1 MASNNSVTLQ
11 GNMTKPEVRST
22 PSGKTITSARMVIKT
37 YGDKDDM
44 WVTIKMWGAL
54 GENLNESF
62 PQDKNTMRVSVQ
74 GRLTEE
80 KWTGQ
85 DGNEKTQM
93 TVTAD
98 SVSAMLDWQTVSGV
112 QYKGDGS
119 VQESNTYTGQG
130 VTGAKEVLGAVEKKE
145 PAFARPM
152 EEIGDDEAPF

>member
-22 PSGKTITSARMVIKT
+22 ASSKTITSARMVIKT

-130 VTGAKEVLGAVEKKE
+130 ITGAKEVLGAVEKKE
-145 PAFARPM
+145 LAFARPWKK
-152 EEIGDDEAPF
+152 

>member
-22 PSGKTITSARMVIKT
+22 ASGKTITSARMVIKT

-74 GRLTEE
+74 GRLTE
-80 KWTGQ
+80 
-85 DGNEKTQM
+85 EKTQM